1 MAIPI
6 LGSQPL
12 TTSGAASTL
21 SMTAPGRSEGVD
33 SHQKVWNAIDAI
45 AWNATLS
52 PSGLAKAAGLDAT
65 AFNPSKRVGAGGRQR
80 WPSVET
86 IQKILDATGATWFEF
101 ARLVGTGSPK
111 PPQSE

>member
-6 LGSQPL
+6 LGSHPL
-12 TTSGAASTL
+12 TTSGAASTPL
-21 SMTAPGRSEGVD
+21 MTAPGRSEGVD

-45 AWNATLS
+45 AWTARLS

-65 AFNPSKRVGAGGRQR
+65 AFNPSKRA
-80 WPSVET
+80 
-86 IQKILDATGATWFEF
+86 WFEF
-101 ARLVGTGSPK
+101 ARLVETGSPK

>member
-33 SHQKVWNAIDAI
+33 SHQKVWNAIDTIVWTAR
-45 AWNATLS
+45 LS
-52 PSGLAKAAGLDAT
+52 PSGLAKAAG
-65 AFNPSKRVGAGGRQR
+65 
-80 WPSVET
+80 
-86 IQKILDATGATWFEF
+86 LDATGATWFEF